1 MTKNTKTKRV
11 LMTDAKTGQSWWSE
25 PMTFRRNRSKLEAEM
40 ANQPS
45 AEKTEHAP
53 APQSDVAADVPFE
66 APTGETASIVA
77 GEQATAAAEP
87 ASPSSPDTEG
97 VPAKKKA
104 DIENLEQLIAE
115 AYARKGKPPG
125 ITPKIQRLLS
135 QNHSLDEEAMNRL
148 MLLVTDDPQ
157 LAVPR
162 QILLTSCEVSGF
174 PAVRAALRD
183 FVRVLM
189 GQSPLFAQDGLRA
202 AINNLPE
209 APSMAEALRI
219 VAAFEPAKVDGKT
232 PLKPK
237 ELQTLR
243 RNATN
248 LLVTWFALHRSLN
261 AEELSQLLF
270 ESLWESAAKELVDDT
285 ARLRV
290 LTEIEHPAGVG
301 LACQRFH
308 RQAAEARLSQE
319 QARSEAN
326 ALCQELEAL
335 KSQLQQVQA
344 ERSTLKAEFEAL
356 QVDSARALSDLK
368 AQREADRMHLQHDI
382 EQLRGRLVRRLD
394 DSVEMLEVGLKALQN
409 KTPRTEV
416 MLERAEHVVE
426 ALRAELGNLREE

>member
-11 LMTDAKTGQSWWSE
+11 LTTDAKTGQSWWSE

-66 APTGETASIVA
+66 APTDETASIVA
-77 GEQATAAAEP
+77 SEQATAAAAP
-87 ASPSSPDTEG
+87 VSPSPDTEG

-115 AYARKGKPPG
+115 AYARKGKPLG
-125 ITPKIQRLLS
+125 VSTKIQRLLS

-148 MLLVTDDPQ
+148 MLLVTDDLQ

-162 QILLTSCEVSGF
+162 QILIASCEVSGL
-174 PAVRAALRD
+174 PPVRAALRD
-183 FVRVLM
+183 FVQALM
-189 GQSPLFAQDGLRA
+189 GQSPLFAKDGLRA

-219 VAAFEPAKVDGKT
+219 VAAYEPAKADDKG

-261 AEELSQLLF
+261 PEELSRLLF
-270 ESLWESAAKELVDDT
+270 ESVWEPAAKELVDDT

-308 RQAAEARLSQE
+308 RQAAEARLGQE
-319 QARSEAN
+319 QARSEAS

-335 KSQLQQVQA
+335 KAQLQQAQA
-344 ERSTLKAEFEAL
+344 ERSTLKAELEAL
-356 QVDSARALSDLK
+356 QADSARALSDLK
-368 AQREADRMHLQHDI
+368 AQRGADRMHLQHDI
-382 EQLRGRLVRRLD
+382 EQLRGRMVRRLN

>member
-1 MTKNTKTKRV
+1 MP
-11 LMTDAKTGQSWWSE
+11 L
-25 PMTFRRNRSKLEAEM
+25 AEL
-40 ANQPS
+40 PGV
-45 AEKTEHAP
+45 P
-53 APQSDVAADVPFE
+53 AGDTTSHF
-66 APTGETASIVA
+66 
-77 GEQATAAAEP
+77 EQAPIGAEP
-87 ASPSSPDTEG
+87 ASLSPDTEG
-97 VPAKKKA
+97 VPAKKRA
-104 DIENLEQLIAE
+104 DIESLEQLIAE

-135 QNHSLDEEAMNRL
+135 QNHSLDEEAMSRL
-148 MLLVTDDPQ
+148 MRLVTDDPQ

-174 PAVRAALRD
+174 PAVRAALID

-189 GQSPLFAQDGLRA
+189 GQSPLFARDGLRA

-209 APSMAEALRI
+209 APSLAEALRI
-219 VAAFEPAKVDGKT
+219 VAAYEPAKVDGKT

-248 LLVTWFALHRSLN
+248 LLVTWFALHRNLN
-261 AEELSQLLF
+261 LDELSRLLF
-270 ESLWESAAKELVDDT
+270 ESVWESAAKELVDDT

-308 RQAAEARLSQE
+308 RQAAEARLGQE
-319 QARSEAN
+319 HARSEAN

-344 ERSTLKAEFEAL
+344 ERSTLKAELEAL

-382 EQLRGRLVRRLD
+382 EQLRGRMVRRLD

>member
-1 MTKNTKTKRV
+1 MNKNIKTKQIV
-11 LMTDAKTGQSWWSE
+11 ITDAKTGQSRLYE
-25 PMTFRRNRSKLEAEM
+25 PMTFRRNRDALDVEIGDKPDAERTKTPSAPRHDMPLAESPVAPAGETTSRLVSEPAPTEAE
-40 ANQPS
+40 S
-45 AEKTEHAP
+45 
-53 APQSDVAADVPFE
+53 V
-66 APTGETASIVA
+66 
-77 GEQATAAAEP
+77 
-87 ASPSSPDTEG
+87 SPSPDTEG
-97 VPAKKKA
+97 VPVKKKA
-104 DIENLEQLIAE
+104 DIESLEQLIAE
-115 AYARKGKPPG
+115 AYARRGKPPG

-162 QILLTSCEVSGF
+162 QILLTSCEMSGF
-174 PAVRAALRD
+174 PAVKAALRD

-209 APSMAEALRI
+209 APSLAEALRI
-219 VAAFEPAKVDGKT
+219 VAAYEPAKVDGRT

-243 RNATN
+243 RNATS
-248 LLVTWFALHRSLN
+248 LLVTWFALHRNLN
-261 AEELSQLLF
+261 PDELSRLLF
-270 ESLWESAAKELVDDT
+270 ESVWESAAKELVDDS

-308 RQAAEARLSQE
+308 RQATEARLSQE

-326 ALCQELEAL
+326 ALCQEVEAL

-344 ERSTLKAEFEAL
+344 ERSTLKAELEAL
-356 QVDSARALSDLK
+356 QVDSARAQNDLK

-382 EQLRGRLVRRLD
+382 EQLRGRMVRRLD

>member
-66 APTGETASIVA
+66 APTDETASIVA
-77 GEQATAAAEP
+77 SEQATAAAAP
-87 ASPSSPDTEG
+87 VSPSPDTEG

-115 AYARKGKPPG
+115 AYARKGKPLG
-125 ITPKIQRLLS
+125 VSTKIQRLLS

-148 MLLVTDDPQ
+148 MLLVTDDLQ

-162 QILLTSCEVSGF
+162 QILIASCEVSGL
-174 PAVRAALRD
+174 PPVRAALRD
-183 FVRVLM
+183 FVQALM
-189 GQSPLFAQDGLRA
+189 GQSPLFAKDGLRA

-219 VAAFEPAKVDGKT
+219 VAAYEPAKADDKG

-261 AEELSQLLF
+261 PEELSRLLF
-270 ESLWESAAKELVDDT
+270 ESVWEPAAKELVDDT

-308 RQAAEARLSQE
+308 RQAAEARLGQE
-319 QARSEAN
+319 QARSEAS

-335 KSQLQQVQA
+335 KAQLQQAQA
-344 ERSTLKAEFEAL
+344 ERSTLKAELEAL
-356 QVDSARALSDLK
+356 QVDSTRALSDLK

-382 EQLRGRLVRRLD
+382 EQLRGRMVRRLD